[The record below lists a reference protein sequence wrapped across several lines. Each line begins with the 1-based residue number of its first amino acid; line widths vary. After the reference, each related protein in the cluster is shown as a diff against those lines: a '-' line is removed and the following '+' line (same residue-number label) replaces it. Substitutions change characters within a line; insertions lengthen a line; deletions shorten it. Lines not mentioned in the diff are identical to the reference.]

1 MQRSTASDQLG
12 SMPIFDI
19 DTHFAEP
26 GDLWTSR
33 APSKFRGK
41 VLEVRTKPDGHQA
54 WFIGGQEVGMIGP
67 SVVRNDMSKM
77 LHTYTVPNFKDM
89 ARASTHAA
97 ERLSFMDSVGVGTQI
112 MYPNIIGFG
121 AQKLMQVG
129 SDEEL
134 RHWHVQAYNDALVDI
149 QKEGGGRLLPQGAL
163 PLWDIDASL
172 KELERIRKLGISGV
186 AMSDKPKDFG
196 QVSLYDPKWDRF
208 FSACQDLGM
217 PINFHIGSGSFE
229 GEKEKWWHPER
240 SSILPDMSLNGPL
253 ATFTAVNNFLQI
265 SVDIMNLI
273 LGGMLEKYP
282 KLNFV
287 VVESGAGWVPFC
299 IQGLEHN
306 WREMLTPGQRAKFKR
321 EPREMFKD
329 QIYCSYWFENA
340 NLIDVF
346 LKEFGPN
353 NLMFETD
360 FPHPTSLYPDIRQ
373 KVIETL
379 GHHPVETQRKVL
391 YQNAERVYGIKVGSI
406 AKH

>member
-1 MQRSTASDQLG
+1 MAVAEFNDINT
-12 SMPIFDI
+12 MPIFDI

-33 APSKFRGK
+33 APAKFK
-41 VLEVRTKPDGHQA
+41 SQVLDVRTKPDGQEA
-54 WFIGGQEVGMIGP
+54 WFIGKHEVGMIGP
-67 SVVRNDMSKM
+67 SVVRRDMTKM
-77 LHTYTVPNFKDM
+77 LHTYTVPNFRDM
-89 ARASTHAA
+89 SAASSYPA
-97 ERLSFMDSVGVGTQI
+97 ERLAFMDSVGVGTQI

-121 AQKLMQVG
+121 AQKLMSVS
-129 SDEEL
+129 SDDEL

-149 QKEGGGRLLPQGAL
+149 QKEGGGRLQPQGVL

-172 KELERIRKLGISGV
+172 KELERIRRLGIRGI

-208 FSACQDLGM
+208 FAACQDLGM

-273 LGGMLEKYP
+273 LGGMLERYP

-287 VVESGAGWVPFC
+287 MVESGAGWIPFV

-306 WREMLTPGQRAKFKR
+306 WREMLTPGQRAKFRR
-321 EPREMFKD
+321 EPKQMFMD
-329 QIYCSYWFENA
+329 QIYCSYWFENR
-340 NLIDVF
+340 NCIDPF
-346 LKEFGPN
+346 LREFGSN

-373 KVIETL
+373 KAVETL

-391 YQNAERVYGIKVGSI
+391 YQNAERVYGIEVGKI
-406 AKH
+406 ARH